1 MTVTD
6 NDFENKVASFF
17 GDEGV
22 AKKYMS
28 LKKVEDKIKM
38 IWTAPVIQVGNEN
51 CLKHIFIL
59 TTIFFLEIYDGQ
71 LGARLREK

>member
-6 NDFENKVASFF
+6 NDFENKIASFF
-17 GDEGV
+17 SDEGV

-51 CLKHIFIL
+51 F
-59 TTIFFLEIYDGQ
+59 
-71 LGARLREK
+71 

>member
-6 NDFENKVASFF
+6 NDFENKIASFF
-17 GDEGV
+17 GDKGV

-51 CLKHIFIL
+51 CLRHIFCCNYD
-59 TTIFFLEIYDGQ
+59 FLSRN
-71 LGARLREK
+71 L

>member
-6 NDFENKVASFF
+6 NDFENKIASFF
-17 GDEGV
+17 GDAGV

-51 CLKHIFIL
+51 IFSHIFL
-59 TTIFFLEIYDGQ
+59 LQFNFLSRN
-71 LGARLREK
+71 L

>member
-6 NDFENKVASFF
+6 NDFENKIASFF

-38 IWTAPVIQVGNEN
+38 IWTAPVIQVGNQN
-51 CLKHIFIL
+51 SLRHIFCFK
-59 TTIFFLEIYDGQ
+59 IFFLEIYDGQ

>member
-17 GDEGV
+17 GDTGV
-22 AKKYMS
+22 AKKYMN

-38 IWTAPVIQVGNEN
+38 IWTAPVIQVWNE
-51 CLKHIFIL
+51 KS
-59 TTIFFLEIYDGQ
+59 
-71 LGARLREK
+71 

>member
-6 NDFENKVASFF
+6 NDFENKIASFF
-17 GDEGV
+17 GDAGV

-51 CLKHIFIL
+51 SFRHILYLKFD
-59 TTIFFLEIYDGQ
+59 FLSRN
-71 LGARLREK
+71 L